1 MPPPSFFCVHI
12 QNMVP
17 KRWFTPFPVQ
27 QITPTSACLKNGV
40 FNISAFTFLGS
51 DRFPA
56 SPLLTRWSQ
65 ITMTAS
71 HCPHVHLVSLSEG
84 GQSDPVNVQVRSCH
98 SSAEILRDKDPHTEL
113 RPRLPSGLPG
123 PRGLHQPL
131 PVRGSPPSLH
141 GHHTGS
147 SGSAEA
153 FVLGVLS
160 PPPLQ
165 VAPCHP
171 TWTRS
176 RPAFSCPQHLL
187 PSNTS

>member
-1 MPPPSFFCVHI
+1 M
-12 QNMVP
+12 
-17 KRWFTPFPVQ
+17 
-27 QITPTSACLKNGV
+27 SACLKNGI

-71 HCPHVHLVSLSEG
+71 HCPHVPLVSLSAG

-113 RPRLPSGLPG
+113 RPASSQWPARPTGSAPASAR
-123 PRGLHQPL
+123 P
-131 PVRGSPPSLH
+131 GSPPSLH

-153 FVLGVLS
+153 FALGVLS

-165 VAPCHP
+165 AAPCHP